1 VPNIRYTNGIDLEV
15 LLPVLTFRKGWKQPT
30 VADFTPVLSEEV
42 ITCRSGMYYNFDH
55 SSCSP
60 VNIWNC
66 QEDNEITNANFNQ
79 FLLDLKQQV
88 AVESLVNVFRENNP
102 VEPSKI
108 LFEKQFR
115 TQYRDIDNS
124 GKFCGWQLKLP
135 EGNYAPRIE
144 SIMLTMNKACTVTLY
159 AFNDLK
165 ADPIWN
171 TTITVNEAYN
181 QESTVIDDL
190 ILSRLN
196 NLYKGGVIF
205 FGYFQDQLEAQGA
218 KAVDVYL
225 NWWEQFNYVGYQGFE
240 AVSDFANLTFVRDQ
254 YFSNYKTYGLNLEI
268 STSRDFT
275 NTVIRNAHAF
285 DKLQGLL
292 MAVKCLELQMN
303 SIRANGE
310 QRTVRDN
317 YEVLYNEIEGLKGGE
332 GIPYRQGLKDRVIR
346 EVKRLE
352 QTFYP
357 KDEMFSSIPPVN
369 DWISYNTRWG
379 HQI

>member
-1 VPNIRYTNGIDLEV
+1 
-15 LLPVLTFRKGWKQPT
+15 
-30 VADFTPVLSEEV
+30 
-42 ITCRSGMYYNFDH
+42 MYYNFDH

-66 QEDNEITNANFNQ
+66 QEDNEITDANLNQ

-102 VEPSKI
+102 VETSKI

-144 SIMLTMNKACTVTLY
+144 SIMLTMNIPCDVTLY

-205 FGYFQDQLEAQGA
+205 FGYFQDELEAQGA

-240 AVSDFANLTFVRDQ
+240 AVSDYANLTFVRDQ